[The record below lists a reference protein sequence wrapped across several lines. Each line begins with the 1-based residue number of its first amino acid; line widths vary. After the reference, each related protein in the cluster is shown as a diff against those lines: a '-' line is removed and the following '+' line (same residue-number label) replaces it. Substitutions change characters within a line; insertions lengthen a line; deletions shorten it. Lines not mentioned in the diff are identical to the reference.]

1 MRRVQRSARI
11 VGQLQQQLA
20 RSNLSRVQ
28 SDRLALHI
36 RTADHLEPEEGFV
49 VRHVDN
55 VLLIVDNVL

>member
-28 SDRLALHI
+28 SDALHI